1 MAARDSLEVQ
11 VLVRAQAPQPFG
23 VSDNAVRKWLR
34 YYRARAGREPGLGT

>member
-1 MAARDSLEVQ
+1 
-11 VLVRAQAPQPFG
+11 